1 MHSLKIDI
9 WRQTE
14 DIVFIIVCLHEQ
26 IRNKFF
32 SFSVTRQAKRIL
44 HKGKSHSTADL
55 QLVCFGF
62 SSISTQRERVIANFL
77 VWLNQIQSN
86 RWSAIQLK
94 VLLPATY
101 VVRKYSL
108 PGLFKHF
115 IIVIIPC
122 KLIYKFWVCTMDD

>member
-62 SSISTQRERVIANFL
+62 SWISTQREINSKFSCLAKSNPIKQVVSHSVKGTSSRYICSAQVFSTRLIQTFHYSYNT
-77 VWLNQIQSN
+77 VQIDLQ
-86 RWSAIQLK
+86 IL
-94 VLLPATY
+94 
-101 VVRKYSL
+101 
-108 PGLFKHF
+108 GL
-115 IIVIIPC
+115 
-122 KLIYKFWVCTMDD
+122 YDG